1 MLAPYLGWLVDW
13 CYATWYYRFEQDD
26 LAYPFYKSAYESAR
40 YSVGQSHY
48 ALVNQYIESCAK
60 TVNGESLIK
69 RLLGHT
75 TSVLKSDEFEMAML
89 VIRQMPLNSA
99 IKCFLDLVQGMRLFN
114 MMLPLRQHRVLL

>member
-1 MLAPYLGWLVDW
+1 MRWLINILRVV
-13 CYATWYYRFEQDD
+13 Q
-26 LAYPFYKSAYESAR
+26 
-40 YSVGQSHY
+40 
-48 ALVNQYIESCAK
+48 K